1 MRFKL
6 ILALVQENRV
16 EAVLKEARRA
26 GATGVTVLPSARGEG
41 LVPKKTFL
49 GLNLT
54 VQRDIV
60 LFIVEE
66 SLCKRILDG
75 VGREGRFES
84 EPGSGLAIQVD
95 IEDAIGL
102 TSQMKEIATRIES
115 EP

>member
-66 SLCKRILDG
+66 SLCKSILDSIA
-75 VGREGRFES
+75 REGRFES
-84 EPGSGLAIQVD
+84 EPGSGLAIQID

-102 TSQMKEIATRIES
+102 TSQMKEIATRIGS